1 MISNPTA
8 IPPYTLTVRAAARHI
23 GLSKSTI
30 YRLLA
35 QHPISTIKVGR
46 STLVVMASLY
56 AFLAA
61 CPPAK
66 LQSGPVL
73 PAR

>member
-1 MISNPTA
+1 MTDNSTA
-8 IPPYTLTVRAAARHI
+8 LPPHTLTVHAAGRHI

-35 QHPISTIKVGR
+35 QHPITTVKVGR

-66 LQSGPVL
+66 LQASPVP